1 MDAGQPPTILT
12 PRPERL
18 FGQRAAR
25 MRDLARSVPSLS
37 GFLLLM
43 ADLAE
48 RQARLIATNTGRAV
62 SLERNLPGTLIDT
75 EWGEKLVPV
84 LQVLL
89 KDLPAPSAAVS
100 QTLTRIADADDSAV
114 NRWVADLRSGQP
126 LPADVAVLPFIAAAL
141 QLELTCLAAEVEP
154 GSHGHDQGGEASR
167 CPVCANWPIASM
179 LQTVGDTQGLRYLHC
194 GFCASAWSHPRI
206 QCVNCGSSEHLAYQS
221 IEGTDTGE
229 QAETCDACHVYLKRI
244 DRDKKPGA
252 DPIADDLA
260 TLGLDL
266 MLNERGYQRLGM
278 NPFLLIPAELG

>member
-1 MDAGQPPTILT
+1 
-12 PRPERL
+12 
-18 FGQRAAR
+18 

-48 RQARLIATNTGRAV
+48 SQARLIATNDGPAV
-62 SLERNLPGTLIDT
+62 SLERNLPGALIDR
-75 EWGEKLVPV
+75 EWGEKLMPV
-84 LQVLL
+84 LQSLL
-89 KDLPAPSAAVS
+89 KEFSAPSTAVS
-100 QTLTRIADADDSAV
+100 QALLRIAEADDSAV
-114 NRWVADLRSGQP
+114 NRWVAGLRSGQH
-126 LPADVAVLPFIAAAL
+126 LPDDVAVLPFIVAAL
-141 QLELTCLAAEVEP
+141 QFELTRSAAEVEP
-154 GSHGHDQGGEASR
+154 GSDGHEISGEANR
-167 CPVCANWPIASM
+167 CPVCASWPVASM

-221 IEGTDTGE
+221 IEGTDTGV
-229 QAETCDACHVYLKRI
+229 QAETCDACHAYLKRI
-244 DRDKKPGA
+244 DRDKTPGA

-278 NPFLLIPAELG
+278 NPFLLIPAEFG

>member
-1 MDAGQPPTILT
+1 M
-12 PRPERL
+12 
-18 FGQRAAR
+18 
-25 MRDLARSVPSLS
+25 PSLS

-48 RQARLIATNTGRAV
+48 SQARLIATNDGPAV
-62 SLERNLPGTLIDT
+62 SLKRNPPGALIDR
-75 EWGEKLVPV
+75 EWGERLVPV
-84 LQVLL
+84 LHALL
-89 KDLPAPSAAVS
+89 RDFPAPSTTVG
-100 QTLTRIADADDSAV
+100 QTLIRIAEADDSAV

-126 LPADVAVLPFIAAAL
+126 LPDDVAVLPFIAVAL
-141 QLELTCLAAEVEP
+141 QVELTRSAAEVEP
-154 GSHGHDQGGEASR
+154 VFDGHDQSGEASR
-167 CPVCANWPIASM
+167 CPVCASWPVASV

-221 IEGTDTGE
+221 IEGTDTGV
-229 QAETCDACHVYLKRI
+229 QAETCDACHAYLKRI
-244 DRDKKPGA
+244 DRDKTPGA

-278 NPFLLIPAELG
+278 NPFLLIPAEFG